1 MSKYDA
7 LALKCFGKE
16 YDLLALDEQI
26 IIVDLYE
33 EKED

>member
-7 LALKCFGKE
+7 LALKCFGKK

-26 IIVDLYE
+26 IIKDIFE
-33 EKED
+33 GRNE